1 MYKRKIMDELVA
13 WKNKTGKKKALVIKG
28 MRQIGKTYIVQAFAK
43 ENYENVV
50 YINFK
55 DNESAKKIFD
65 GDFVINRITVDIS
78 ALIPE
83 AHFVP
88 EKTIIIFDEIQEC
101 SNARAS
107 IKAFMIDGRYDVIC
121 TGSLLGIKG
130 YNKKKGRGIPTG
142 FEHII
147 YMKPMDFEEFLWAK
161 GIDDTVIDELKRCY
175 NEKIPVSEVLHNSM
189 LRYFREYICVGG
201 LPYIVDRF
209 LTTNDMNVVYAEQKD
224 ILEEYKDDFGKH
236 LDENE
241 QEEIDM
247 TLLARI
253 NRVFDSIPAQLAKE
267 NKKFTYSQ
275 LEKKGRSENYQA
287 AIQWL
292 YDAGII
298 NICYNLSNISLPLEG
313 NKIDN
318 IFKIYMQDSGLF
330 VAMLEQGTTV
340 SLLNG
345 DLGMYKGAIYE
356 NIIADAFSKMNR
368 PLYYYHKDSGL
379 EIDFITA
386 YKGEAVL
393 VEVKATNGNTKSA
406 NTILKNKGLYDV
418 NLCIKFGD
426 CNVGLE
432 GEKLSLPYYMT
443 FLLDK

>member
-1 MYKRKIMDELVA
+1 MYKRKIMDDLMA
-13 WKNKTGKKKALVIKG
+13 WKNGNGKKALVIKG
-28 MRQIGKTYIVQAFAK
+28 MRQIGKTFIVKAFAE

-78 ALIPE
+78 ALMPGT
-83 AHFVP
+83 HFVP
-88 EKTIIIFDEIQEC
+88 GKTIIIFDEVQEC
-101 SNARAS
+101 MNARAS
-107 IKAFMIDGRYDVIC
+107 IKAFMQDGRYDVIC

-130 YNKKKGRGIPTG
+130 YNRKKGRGIPTG

-161 GIDDTVIDELKRCY
+161 GIDGTVISELKRCY
-175 NEKIPVSEVLHNSM
+175 QERKPVSDVLHNSM

-209 LTTNDMNVVYAEQKD
+209 LTTNDMNVVYEEQRD

-241 QEEIDM
+241 REEIDL

-267 NKKFTYSQ
+267 NKKFSYAQ

-292 YDAGII
+292 YDSGII

-330 VAMLEQGTTV
+330 VAMLEQGSSA

-345 DLGMYKGAIYE
+345 DFGMYKGAIYE

-368 PLYYYHKDSGL
+368 PLYYYHKESGL
-379 EIDFITA
+379 EIDFITK
-386 YKGEAVL
+386 YQNRAVL
-393 VEVKATNGNTKSA
+393 VEVKATNGNTKSS
-406 NTILKNKGLYDV
+406 NTVLKNKSQYGVD
-418 NLCIKFGD
+418 LCIKFGE
-426 CNVGLE
+426 CNVGLD
-432 GEKLSLPYYMT
+432 GEKLSLPYYMA
-443 FLLDK
+443 FMLD